1 MEEPDYYADLA
12 YEFGLK
18 MANDNKQ
25 TNLDII
31 YDGPAVADGSMN
43 VKDLAPAMLSIGTL
57 FEAANN
63 ITNGQLATI
72 NIRVRATSS
81 GSFHILYEVV
91 QMSQAIDKNL
101 LTTSAQ
107 LAALLVGG
115 VTTTKCLIALIKWA
129 RGRKPKLNKIN
140 DELYTLTINDETYE
154 IPLVLLRLY
163 QDASIRQSIA
173 DMIRPVKEEGIDSF
187 QIRGDNLLLQEVKK
201 DEVELFDIQGTQELL
216 LDETR
221 RQAFSITTL
230 SFKEENK
237 WRLTDGQNIFSV
249 SMNDAAF
256 QRRVDN
262 NQISFAKGDILLC
275 DLRTIQWQVQSGV
288 KTEYEVVKVVR
299 HTPARQLS
307 LFQNGDS
314 IE

>member
-1 MEEPDYYADLA
+1 MITE
-12 YEFGLK
+12 
-18 MANDNKQ
+18 NKQ
-25 TNLDII
+25 TQLDII

-72 NIRVRATSS
+72 NIKVRATSS
-81 GSFHILYEVV
+81 GSFHILYEVI
-91 QMSQAIDKNL
+91 QASQAIDPNL
-101 LTTSAQ
+101 LATAVQ
-107 LAALLVGG
+107 IRDWLIGG
-115 VTTTKCLIALIKWA
+115 VAIGGGVFGLIKWA
-129 RGRKPKLNKIN
+129 RARKPKLTKVNE
-140 DELYTLTINDETYE
+140 DLYTLTIDDETYE

-163 QDASIRQSIA
+163 QDASIRRSIA
-173 DMIRPVKEEGIDSF
+173 DMVRPVKEEGIDSF
-187 QIRGDNLLLQEVKK
+187 QVRGDNLLLQEVKK
-201 DEVELFDIQGTQELL
+201 EEVEFFDIPGTQDLL

-230 SFKEENK
+230 SFKEDNK

-249 SMNDAAF
+249 SMKDAAF

-262 NQISFAKGDILLC
+262 NQISFAKGDVLLC

-288 KTEYEVVKVVR
+288 KTEYEVVKVVS

-307 LFQNGDS
+307 LFQNDDNLTLS
-314 IE
+314 